1 MATTRPRTHRI
12 SPQHPDV
19 TSRRRHL
26 LNSYVSGWMQYYG
39 AFYRTDLY
47 PLLRHINHYLMRWI
61 RKKYRIRTF
70 KKFHR
75 RWKRVT
81 KAWPLFFAHWKWVH
95 SIW

>member
-1 MATTRPRTHRI
+1 
-12 SPQHPDV
+12 
-19 TSRRRHL
+19 
-26 LNSYVSGWMQYYG
+26 
-39 AFYRTDLY
+39 
-47 PLLRHINHYLMRWI
+47 MRWI